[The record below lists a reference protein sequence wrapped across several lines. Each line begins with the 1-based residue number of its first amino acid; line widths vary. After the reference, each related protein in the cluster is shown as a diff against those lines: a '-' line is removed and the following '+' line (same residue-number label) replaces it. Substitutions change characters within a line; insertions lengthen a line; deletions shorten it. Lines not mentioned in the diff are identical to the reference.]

1 MGTTPGT
8 VSDAWDKLTGALG
21 IPGSATSARWSS
33 RPAGIRPLAGVVER
47 LTKGRQ
53 PHALLRL
60 DDPLPGI
67 AAPIVYTM
75 DDRVMTS
82 LGIYLY
88 GDDAPAVA
96 AREDPAWQAWM
107 KRRFPAPETKE
118 TT

>member
-1 MGTTPGT
+1 MIQWPFILDVEVIDPAAAMTTLDPKRT
-8 VSDAWDKLTGALG
+8 RLLAEMAEPISAATLAARVVEGAL
-21 IPGSATSARWSS
+21 
-33 RPAGIRPLAGVVER
+33 
-47 LTKGRQ
+47 
-53 PHALLRL
+53 PHALLRV
-60 DDPLPGI
+60 DTPLPGI

-82 LGIYLY
+82 LGICLY

-107 KRRFPAPETKE
+107 KRRFPPPETKE